1 MGWPANRCGE
11 AVRLGERQGPVP
23 LMGYGHEVMRMN
35 DNYLQQIL
43 SILACNLVLLS
54 LRCSF

>member
-1 MGWPANRCGE
+1 
-11 AVRLGERQGPVP
+11 
-23 LMGYGHEVMRMN
+23 MGYGHEVMRMN

>member
-11 AVRLGERQGPVP
+11 PVRLGERQGPDP
-23 LMGYGHEVMRMN
+23 LMGYGHKVICMN

-43 SILACNLVLLS
+43 SILACNLFLLS